1 MHSALKILLAL
12 VLAAAPLAAQAES
25 WTYTDGAGE
34 TITLGAVP
42 QRIIATEDAAAA
54 LIPLGIR
61 PVGIIAS
68 SQPQDSRALQGL
80 DLTGIEMVGVAYNEV
95 DIEKA
100 AMLQPDLVIAEYWPG
115 DREWG
120 GGPAVTGPDGQLRA
134 LAPVTGPAQLDSVV
148 GLIEEYEKLAI
159 SFGADLSTP
168 EIAAAKTNFER
179 ARDAFSAAAKA
190 KPNLTALAVWAGD
203 DGLWVAAPEGSAE
216 LMDLKRW
223 GLGFLKTGLNAD
235 SGYWETVSW
244 ERSDTYQPDI
254 ILIDNRK
261 PTNRASAEAK
271 PTWTA
276 MKAAAAGAIGEWPA
290 YWLRNYTAYAGELDK
305 LTAVVAAADENLTT
319 AQ

>member
-1 MHSALKILLAL
+1 MHSALKT
-12 VLAAAPLAAQAES
+12 VLAFALFATPLAAQAEP

-34 TITLGAVP
+34 TITLDQVP

-68 SQPQDSRALQGL
+68 SQPEDSRALQGL
-80 DLTGIEMVGVAYNEV
+80 DLSGIEIIGVAYNEV

-100 AMLQPDLVIAEYWPG
+100 AILQPDLVIAEYWPG

-148 GLIEEYEKLAI
+148 GLIEEYEALAT

-168 EIAAAKTNFER
+168 EIAAAKANFER

-290 YWLRNYTAYAGELDK
+290 YWLRNYAAYAGELDK
-305 LTAVVAAADENLTT
+305 LTAVVLAADENLTT